1 MSPAAFD
8 PLRMLEALR
17 RHEVRYVLIGGFA
30 GRLLGSPTVTNDLD
44 VCYAR
49 DDRNLER
56 LSDAL
61 RELGARLRGVD
72 DDVPF
77 LLDARTLRAGDAF
90 TLVTD
95 AGNLDVFAYPS
106 GSGGYETLHRTAET
120 LDIDGHPVSVAAV
133 EDLIRMKLAAGRPKD
148 RVEVEILSALQDEIE
163 RGIRPD

>member
-1 MSPAAFD
+1 MRPAAFD
-8 PLRMLEALR
+8 PLRILEILR
-17 RHEVRYVLIGGFA
+17 RHDVRYVLIGGFA

-72 DDVPF
+72 EDVPF

-95 AGNLDVFAYPS
+95 AGNLDVFGFPP
-106 GSGGYETLHRTAET
+106 GSGGYDALRRTAET
-120 LDIDGHPVSVAAV
+120 MDIDGHPVAVAAI

-148 RVEVEILSALQDEIE
+148 RVEVEILGALQEEIE
-163 RGIRPD
+163 RRSPPD